1 MEDVGG
7 IAEFV
12 PDGGIIVSLDELVV
26 VRVFIG
32 SQMIM
37 VGVYVYFQRVVF
49 PGIDRIINKVGIKDF
64 SSDIKISV
72 VIYRSEGCRIVGR
85 SHKDSGY

>member
-12 PDGGIIVSLDELVV
+12 PDGGIIVSLVELVV

-37 VGVYVYFQRVVF
+37 VGVYVYFQGVVF
-49 PGIDRIINKVGIKDF
+49 PGIARIINKVGIKDF
-64 SSDIKISV
+64 GSDIKISV
-72 VIYRSEGCRIVGR
+72 VIYRSEGCRVVGC
-85 SHKDSGY
+85 SFKDSGY